1 MGRTTTNPRCNVI
14 SIRISEEEREHL
26 NHFMEKHHKS
36 VSDIMREAL
45 RCLLLNKTLPN

>member
-1 MGRTTTNPRCNVI
+1 MGRTTVNPRCNVI
-14 SIRISEEEREHL
+14 SIRISEEERAHL

-45 RCLLLNKTLPN
+45 RFLLLSKTLPN